1 MSEKAAGIAAFLR
14 DLDEREAKLAP
25 RPHVSDEM
33 MRRAFHEAGHAVGS
47 RQLGLRVTTLS
58 LCAAVSMVPLLEDS
72 ETMIDSGR
80 KRFATVAY
88 CGPAAEQ
95 RHAKLTGDECRTL
108 WQDGGP
114 WCGDRANIERC
125 QLNDVDRAKARARAA
140 WLVQTHWRKID
151 ALAAAL
157 IERQTMTGD
166 EMREVLRNVFF
177 F

>member
-47 RQLGLRVTTLS
+47 RQVGLRVTSLS
-58 LCAAVSMVPLLEDS
+58 LDAATSLVPLIADGGPM
-72 ETMIDSGR
+72 TDSGR
-80 KRFATVAY
+80 RRFATVAY
-88 CGPAAEQ
+88 CGPISEA
-95 RHAKLTGDECRTL
+95 RYCRLTGDQCTAL
-108 WQDGGP
+108 WQDA
-114 WCGDRANIERC
+114 WTADRKNIESC
-125 QLNDVDRAKARARAA
+125 ALDATQLVKARERAK
-140 WLVQTHWRKID
+140 WLVATHWRKID

-157 IERQTMTGD
+157 IERGSLTGD